1 MSSIPENIFRQY
13 QDLVEELNKHNHRYY
28 VLDDPSVPDIEYD
41 RQLRELQSIEGL
53 YREIIALDSPSQRVG
68 GAALSSFSQIK
79 HALPMLSLDN
89 AFTDTELQ
97 EFERRLKDR
106 LNSSADIEYVCE
118 PKLDGAAVSLLYR
131 DGALIYGA
139 TRGDGSVGED
149 ITANVRTI
157 KSVPLKLH
165 GDNIPAT
172 LEVRGEIYLPL
183 SGFDALNA
191 AAVLSGDK
199 TFVNPRNAA
208 AGSLRQL
215 DSKITASRPLEM
227 CAYSVGQY
235 LADRVPET
243 HEDMLSA
250 LRGWGFKI
258 NDHVETVKGIAACE
272 NYYQRLAERRQ
283 ILPYDIDGIVYKVN
297 SLQLQERLGFVAKAP
312 RWAIARKFPAQEEM
326 TQLIDVEFQVGR
338 TGAITPVARLEPVF
352 VGGVTV
358 SNATLHNGD
367 EINRLGV
374 RIGDTVII
382 RRAGDVIPQI
392 AKVVLDKR
400 PQNALPVVFP
410 ERCPVCQSAVRRTE
424 GEAVARC
431 SGGLFCGAQIKEA
444 IKHFASR
451 KAMDIDGLGD
461 RLVEL
466 MVDESVIFSVADL
479 YDLNVDKL
487 VKLERMAE
495 KSASNLIGAIAVS
508 KKTTLAKFL
517 YALGIREV
525 GEATAHTLA
534 NNFGS
539 IELIAKA
546 SVDELLEIDDVGP
559 IVARYIVNFFQNP
572 DNLSIIQALRD
583 AGVKWEDIDLSS
595 LEDQPLKGQIWVLT
609 GGMEIMSRAEAK
621 DRLQA
626 LGAKVASSV
635 SAKTTQV
642 VAGPGAGSKL
652 TKAKTLDIAV
662 MNEQQFVNF
671 LADYK

>member
-1 MSSIPENIFRQY
+1 MSSIPENILRQY

-89 AFTDTELQ
+89 AFNDTELQ

-559 IVARYIVNFFQNP
+559 IVARFIVSFFQNP

>member
-1 MSSIPENIFRQY
+1 MSSIPENILRQY
-13 QDLVEELNKHNHRYY
+13 QHLVEELNKHNHRYY
-28 VLDDPSVPDIEYD
+28 VLDDPTVPDSEYD
-41 RQLRELQSIEGL
+41 RQLRELQSIEGH

-539 IELIAKA
+539 IELIGKA
-546 SVDELLEIDDVGP
+546 SADELLEIDDVGP

>member
-1 MSSIPENIFRQY
+1 MSSIPENILRQY
-13 QDLVEELNKHNHRYY
+13 QHLVEELNKHNHRYY
-28 VLDDPSVPDIEYD
+28 VLDDPTVPDSEYD
-41 RQLRELQSIEGL
+41 RQLRELQSIEGH

-89 AFTDTELQ
+89 AFNDTELQ

>member
-1 MSSIPENIFRQY
+1 MSSIPENILRQY
-13 QDLVEELNKHNHRYY
+13 QHLVEELNKHNHRYY

-89 AFTDTELQ
+89 AFNDTELQ

>member
-1 MSSIPENIFRQY
+1 MSSIPENILRQY
-13 QDLVEELNKHNHRYY
+13 QHLVEELNKHNHRYY
-28 VLDDPSVPDIEYD
+28 VLDDPTVPDSEYD
-41 RQLRELQSIEGL
+41 RQLRELQSIEGH

-89 AFTDTELQ
+89 AFNDTELQ

-487 VKLERMAE
+487 VKLQRMAE

-559 IVARYIVNFFQNP
+559 IVARFIVSFFQNP